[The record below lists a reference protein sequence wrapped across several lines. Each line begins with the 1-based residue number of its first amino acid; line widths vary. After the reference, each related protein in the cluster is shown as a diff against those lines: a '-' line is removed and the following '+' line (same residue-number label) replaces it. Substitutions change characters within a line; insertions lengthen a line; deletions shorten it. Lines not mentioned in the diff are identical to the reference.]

1 MPGLVKKTENPF
13 FLYRYPLRVSVM
25 CHLAGYVGDR
35 PIAPLLLRAIEL
47 QEPYSAG
54 HASGLA
60 VIDDG
65 MLKIEKDRGHVAR
78 VRSNTKIESLEGTT
92 GIAHSRYSSRLI
104 RDPRYNTREMA
115 HPFIDD
121 TGTIALMHNGDFHNY
136 KELWNELRGAHTFRS
151 YSAEVDD
158 ITDSE
163 VTVHM
168 LSDHIAEGM
177 TMEEGLRNIASRLR
191 GTFLLA
197 CIKAEQPEAIWIA
210 NWYQR
215 CVVAVGENETMFSS
229 SPIGFHD
236 VRDEM
241 VRMFE
246 PPKNS
251 LLKLTRDRVE
261 VMPLDPDRRAP
272 QLELD
277 KSELGTHILD
287 LLRRKGELDYKVLER
302 QLNKNGLAKALGIS
316 QEKWEEYRRE
326 GVTVVNPYIRT
337 LDTLIAQGKIRER
350 IDLRPEGGIPDTP
363 RYSYALV

>member
-1 MPGLVKKTENPF
+1 
-13 FLYRYPLRVSVM
+13 M

-65 MLKIEKDRGHVAR
+65 MLKMEKDRGHVAR
-78 VRSNTKIESLEGTT
+78 VRSTTEIESLKGTT
-92 GIAHSRYSSRLI
+92 GIAHSRYSSWLI

-136 KELWNELRGAHTFRS
+136 KELWNELRGAHPFRS
-151 YSAEVDD
+151 YSEEVDD

-168 LSDHIAEGM
+168 LSERIAKGT
-177 TMEEGLRNIASRLR
+177 TMEESLRSIASRLR

-197 CIKAEQPEAIWIA
+197 CITTEQPEAIWIA

-215 CVVAVGENETMFSS
+215 CVVAVGENEVMFSS

-236 VRDEM
+236 VKDEL
-241 VRMFE
+241 VRIFE

-251 LLKLTRDRVE
+251 LLKLTRKGVE
-261 VMPLDPDRRAP
+261 VMPLDPNRRAP

-277 KSELGTHILD
+277 KNELGAHILD
-287 LLRRKGELDYKVLER
+287 LLSRKGELDYKVLER
-302 QLNKNGLAKALGIS
+302 HLNRNGMAQALELS
-316 QEKWEEYRRE
+316 REKWEEYRRE

>member
-13 FLYRYPLRVSVM
+13 FLYHYPLRVSAM

-35 PIAPLLLRAIEL
+35 PIAPLLLRSIEL

-65 MLKIEKDRGHVAR
+65 MLKIEKDIGHVAR
-78 VRSNTKIESLEGTT
+78 VRSTTEIESLEGTT

-121 TGTIALMHNGDFHNY
+121 TGTIALMHNGDFDNY
-136 KELWNELRGAHTFRS
+136 RELWSELRGGHTFRS

-168 LSDHIAEGM
+168 LSDQIAEGM
-177 TMEEGLRNIASRLR
+177 TMEEGLRSIASRLK

-197 CIKAEQPEAIWIA
+197 CITTEQPEAIWIA
-210 NWYQR
+210 NWHQR
-215 CVVAVGENETMFSS
+215 CVVAVGENEAMFSS

-236 VRDEM
+236 VRDELD
-241 VRMFE
+241 RMFE

-251 LLKLTRDRVE
+251 LLKLTRDGVE
-261 VMPLDPDRRAP
+261 VMPLDPGRRVP
-272 QLELD
+272 RLELD

-316 QEKWEEYRRE
+316 QEKWEEYRRA
-326 GVTVVNPYIRT
+326 GVTVVNPYSKT
-337 LDTLIAQGKIRER
+337 LDTRIAQGKIRER

>member
-1 MPGLVKKTENPF
+1 MPGLVNKTENPF
-13 FLYRYPLRVSVM
+13 FLYRYRLRVSDM

-35 PIAPLLLRAIEL
+35 PMTPLLLRAIEL

-65 MLKIEKDRGHVAR
+65 A
-78 VRSNTKIESLEGTT
+78 VRSTTEIESLEGTT
-92 GIAHSRYSSRLI
+92 GIAHSRYSLRLI

-121 TGTIALMHNGDFHNY
+121 TGTIALMHNGDLGNY
-136 KELWNELRGAHTFRS
+136 RELWNELKGAHNFRS
-151 YSAEVDD
+151 YSAEVDG

-168 LSDHIAEGM
+168 LSDRIAEGM
-177 TMEEGLRNIASRLR
+177 TMEEGLRSVASQIK

-197 CIKAEQPEAIWIA
+197 CITTTQPETIWIA
-210 NWYQR
+210 NWHQR
-215 CVVAVGENETMFSS
+215 CVVAVGENEAMFSS

-236 VRDEM
+236 VRDELG
-241 VRMFE
+241 RIFE

-251 LLKLTRDRVE
+251 LLKLTRKGVE
-261 VMPLDPDRRAP
+261 VMPLDPSHRAP

-277 KSELGTHILD
+277 KNELGAHILD
-287 LLRRKGELDYKVLER
+287 LLRRKSELDYKVLER
-302 QLNKNGLAKALGIS
+302 HLNENGLAQALGIS
-316 QEKWEEYRRE
+316 QEKWEEYRRA
-326 GVTVVNPYIRT
+326 GVTVVNPYIKT
-337 LDTLIAQGKIRER
+337 LDTLIARGEIRER
-350 IDLRPEGGIPDTP
+350 VDLRPEGGIPDTP
-363 RYSYALV
+363 RYSYSLI

>member
-1 MPGLVKKTENPF
+1 
-13 FLYRYPLRVSVM
+13 M
-25 CHLAGYVGDR
+25 CHLAGYIGDR
-35 PIAPLLLRAIEL
+35 PIAHLLIRAIEL

-60 VIDDG
+60 VISGDN
-65 MLKIEKDRGHVAR
+65 LEIEKDIGHVAR
-78 VRSNTKIESLEGTT
+78 VKSTSEIESLEGTT

-104 RDPRYNTREMA
+104 RDPRYNTKEMA

-121 TGTIALMHNGDFHNY
+121 TGTVALMHNGDIDNY
-136 KELWNELRGAHTFRS
+136 RKLWKELRGAHIFRS
-151 YSAEVDD
+151 YSAEADD

-163 VTVHM
+163 VAVHM
-168 LSDHIAEGM
+168 LSDRIADGL
-177 TMEEGLRNIASRLR
+177 TIEEGLKNIASRLQ

-197 CIKAEQPEAIWIA
+197 CITTEQPEVIWIA

-215 CVVAVGENETMFSS
+215 CVIAVGDNETMFSS

-236 VRDEM
+236 VRDKF

-251 LLKLTRDRVE
+251 LLKLTRKSVE
-261 VMPLDPDRRAP
+261 VMPLDPNRRAP

-277 KSELGTHILD
+277 KNLLGAYILD
-287 LLRRKGELDYKVLER
+287 LLKKNGELDYKVLER
-302 QLNKNGLAKALGIS
+302 HLNKNGIAQALGIS
-316 QEKWEEYRRE
+316 QEKWEEYRRA
-326 GVTVVNPYIRT
+326 GVTIVNPYIKT
-337 LDTLIAQGKIRER
+337 LDMLIARGEVQER

-363 RYSYALV
+363 RYSYSLILS

>member
-1 MPGLVKKTENPF
+1 VYK
-13 FLYRYPLRVSVM
+13 RQM

-65 MLKIEKDRGHVAR
+65 MLKIEKDIGHVAR
-78 VRSNTKIESLEGTT
+78 VRSTTKIESLEGTT

-121 TGTIALMHNGDFHNY
+121 TGTIALMHNGDFDNY
-136 KELWNELRGAHTFRS
+136 KELWDGLRGAHTFRS
-151 YSAEVDD
+151 YSEEVDD

-168 LSDHIAEGM
+168 LSDAVAEDM
-177 TMEEGLRNIASRLR
+177 TMEESLRSVASRLE
-191 GTFLLA
+191 GTFLLT
-197 CIKAEQPEAIWIA
+197 CITTKQPETIWIA
-210 NWYQR
+210 NWHQR
-215 CVVAVGENETMFSS
+215 CVVAVGEGETMFSS

-236 VRDEM
+236 VRDELDR
-241 VRMFE
+241 VFE

-251 LLKLTRDRVE
+251 LLKLTRDGVE
-261 VMPLDPDRRAP
+261 VMPLDPGRRVP
-272 QLELD
+272 RLELD
-277 KSELGTHILD
+277 KSELGAHILD

-316 QEKWEEYRRE
+316 QEKWEEYKRE
-326 GVTVVNPYIRT
+326 GVTVVNPYIKT